1 MQLLNSYLLNPQNIQ
16 PSSKRKAGPSTDEM
30 RGTYKKKS
38 ASLISIYSSKLHEL
52 SPRDA
57 HEGTHAVNIQL
68 RHEQRMAVKENT
80 LQALA
85 IDQRTVP
92 HVENT
97 INTVNQYA
105 EQLRITLLS
114 EYKQQKKNSLRSKR
128 MRQTEE
134 VIDSQPIEEAIP
146 GALNNKVSNKA
157 MAYKTLNLLYRAIID
172 NSFQRR
178 RKEEF

>member
-1 MQLLNSYLLNPQNIQ
+1 
-16 PSSKRKAGPSTDEM
+16 M
-30 RGTYKKKS
+30 RGTYKKRS

-57 HEGTHAVNIQL
+57 HEETHAVNIQL

-80 LQALA
+80 LQALS

-105 EQLRITLLS
+105 EQLRMTLLN
-114 EYKQQKKNSLRSKR
+114 EYKQQKKNNLRSKR
-128 MRQTEE
+128 MRQTE
-134 VIDSQPIEEAIP
+134 
-146 GALNNKVSNKA
+146 
-157 MAYKTLNLLYRAIID
+157 
-172 NSFQRR
+172 
-178 RKEEF
+178 